1 MKGLRKEHGSKW
13 KFLGTWNKSPP
24 SNFFFK
30 NNGKNRFYLETIAIG
45 EKRPQYKIGL
55 NSEYSMDKWGFIA
68 GAG

>member
-1 MKGLRKEHGSKW
+1 MDQNGS
-13 KFLGTWNKSPP
+13 FLVPGINLHHPI
-24 SNFFFK
+24 FFL